1 MRNPIALLPL
11 AVLTLAALPAAAQD
25 VPPRVLFCMGQCF
38 GVDEKGTRVPVTKG
52 TQLAPGQRLETGP
65 DSYAQIKLG
74 PDTVCGIGERA
85 RVRFD
90 LRVRDRDVVILDEGR
105 IRVIG
110 GEAIGRP
117 ATRPVELQTVEGNF
131 LLRSADIEVKTLPK
145 TGDTMSAPTLVKL
158 NIGEARLGDL
168 AMTKDAVQ
176 GIVGGKILDKAVPIG
191 DIALPTP
198 RREPAPAG
206 PGGVAGQPVR
216 AAPIVALP
224 VFNLPA
230 TEPRPFTTPIA
241 LSPAIVSPEYS
252 RTTQLSPGQAVSG
265 TDFMTNTLVFQPVA
279 TTQIAKAPVVPASTL
294 ILAYPITTPTG
305 TTSLNTI
312 ATKLQTSATT
322 STTTTMTTLSA
333 PLTTT
338 MTLQQPVITST
349 STPTSTSFL
358 SPRITT
364 TSLLR

>member
-168 AMTKDAVQ
+168 PMTKDAVQ
-176 GIVGGKILDKAVPIG
+176 GIVGGKVLDRAIPIG
-191 DIALPTP
+191 DIALTTP
-198 RREPAPAG
+198 RRDPAPAA
-206 PGGVAGQPVR
+206 PGGVSGQLARPPL
-216 AAPIVALP
+216 ASLP
-224 VFNLPA
+224 VMNLPA
-230 TEPRPFTTPIA
+230 TEPRPFTIQIP
-241 LSPAIVSPEYS
+241 LSSAIVSPEFS
-252 RTTQLSPGQAVSG
+252 GTTQLTPGQAVSG
-265 TDFMTNTLVFQPVA
+265 TDFMSHTMVFQPA
-279 TTQIAKAPVVPASTL
+279 TNSQIAKAPVVPASTL

-305 TTSLNTI
+305 TTSLNDI

-338 MTLQQPVITST
+338 MTLQQPAITST
-349 STPTSTSFL
+349 STPTSIL

-364 TSLLR
+364 TSLRP

>member
-1 MRNPIALLPL
+1 M
-11 AVLTLAALPAAAQD
+11 
-25 VPPRVLFCMGQCF
+25 
-38 GVDEKGTRVPVTKG
+38 
-52 TQLAPGQRLETGP
+52 
-65 DSYAQIKLG
+65 QIKIG
-74 PDTVCGIGERA
+74 PDTACGIGEKA

-90 LRVRDRDVVILDEGR
+90 RSVRDRDVVILDEGR

-145 TGDTMSAPTLVKL
+145 TGDVAPALTLVKL
-158 NIGEARLGDL
+158 NVGDARFGGLPV
-168 AMTKDAVQ
+168 TTDAVH
-176 GIVGGKILDKAVPIG
+176 GIVGGKIIDRVIPIG
-191 DIALPTP
+191 DIALPAP
-198 RREPAPAG
+198 RRDPAPAG
-206 PGGVAGQPVR
+206 PDAAAGRFASP
-216 AAPIVALP
+216 PIAALP
-224 VFNLPA
+224 IIDLPA

-252 RTTQLSPGQAVSG
+252 RTTQLTPGQAVSG
-265 TDFMTNTLVFQPVA
+265 TDFMSHTLVFQPV
-279 TTQIAKAPVVPASTL
+279 TNSQIAKAPVVPASTL

-338 MTLQQPVITST
+338 MTLQQPAITST
-349 STPTSTSFL
+349 STPTSFL

>member
-11 AVLTLAALPAAAQD
+11 ALLTLAALPASAQD

-38 GVDEKGTRVPVTKG
+38 GVDEKGTRVPVTRG
-52 TQLAPGQRLETGP
+52 TLLAPGQRLETGP
-65 DSYAQIKLG
+65 DSYVQIKIG
-74 PDTVCGIGERA
+74 PDTACGIGEKA

-90 LRVRDRDVVILDEGR
+90 RSVRDRDVVILDEGR

-145 TGDTMSAPTLVKL
+145 TGDALPAPTLVKL

-168 AMTKDAVQ
+168 LVSKDAVQ
-176 GIVGGKILDKAVPIG
+176 GIVGGKILDRVIPIG
-191 DIALPTP
+191 DIALTP
-198 RREPAPAG
+198 RREPAPAE

-224 VFNLPA
+224 ILNLPA

-252 RTTQLSPGQAVSG
+252 RTTQLTPGQAVSG
-265 TDFMTNTLVFQPVA
+265 TDFMSHTLVFQPV
-279 TTQIAKAPVVPASTL
+279 TNSQIAKAPVVPASTL

-338 MTLQQPVITST
+338 MTLQQPAITST
-349 STPTSTSFL
+349 STPTSFL